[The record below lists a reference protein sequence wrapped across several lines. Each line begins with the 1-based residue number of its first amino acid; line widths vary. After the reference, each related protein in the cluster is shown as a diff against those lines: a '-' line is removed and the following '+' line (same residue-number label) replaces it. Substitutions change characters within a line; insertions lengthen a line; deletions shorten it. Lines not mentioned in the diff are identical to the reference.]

1 MKRTL
6 CLSALALMIFACG
19 TAFAQT
25 SDQDLVSA
33 ARKARAQQKNA
44 PATKVWT
51 NEDIASTPAPPP
63 APPESDAKAGEATK
77 DAAAKPADAAKQ
89 PSADDKAKAA
99 AAMQKRIDSQKAE
112 IATLSTQADLAER
125 EFKLQVANYYAD
137 AGNSLRDP
145 KKWADERDA
154 KQKEIN
160 DKKAAIE
167 AAKAKLQDLFEEAR
181 KAGLKVNE

>member
-1 MKRTL
+1 MKRTV

-19 TAFAQT
+19 TVVAQS
-25 SDQDLVSA
+25 SDQDLVAA
-33 ARKARAQQKNA
+33 ARKARTQQKNA

-51 NEDIASTPAPPP
+51 NEDIGSAPAP
-63 APPESDAKAGEATK
+63 AAAAADAKTDMAK
-77 DAAAKPADAAKQ
+77 DAGKPADAAKG
-89 PSADDKAKAA
+89 PSAEDKANAA
-99 AAMQKRIDSQKAE
+99 AAMQKKIDAQKAE
-112 IATLSTQADLAER
+112 IATLSRELDLADR

-160 DKKAAIE
+160 DKKAAIDT
-167 AAKAKLQDLFEEAR
+167 AKAKLQDLLEQAR